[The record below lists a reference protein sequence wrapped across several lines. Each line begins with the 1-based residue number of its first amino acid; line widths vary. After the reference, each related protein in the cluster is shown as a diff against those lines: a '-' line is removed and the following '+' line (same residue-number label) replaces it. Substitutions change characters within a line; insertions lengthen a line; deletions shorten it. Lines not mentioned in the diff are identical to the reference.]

1 MSHFSATWQEQFI
14 FNVVCFVT
22 LDQYDE
28 LNFLYSVCLLKQ
40 QFTGRHAT
48 LLKLCF
54 VTLDQYDE
62 LNFLYS
68 VCLLKQQFTGRHATL
83 LKLCFVTLDLHGKMN
98 SFKWC
103 LLIETAV
110 HR

>member
-14 FNVVCFVT
+14 FNVVCFVI
-22 LDQYDE
+22 
-28 LNFLYSVCLLKQ
+28 
-40 QFTGRHAT
+40 
-48 LLKLCF
+48 
-54 VTLDQYDE
+54 LDQYDE